1 MERARKVAD
10 YNHNTRETGS
20 ERDAGLLG
28 ASKKPWQTRHPPG
41 IIVTTLG
48 SAYQGETLKLLRTLT
63 IRHPLSRS
71 AGQGSRTGMA
81 PESGYSLLEV
91 MMAVAVS
98 VIGLVSLLA
107 LFSQSVVTMFLV
119 QEELIAKQK
128 AREALESIYTA
139 RNTQASFADIETIN
153 DGGIFEDG
161 FQPLNLSG
169 NDGLIGTGDD
179 GAVETLHLP
188 GPDGLLN
195 EGGDDVI
202 RPLTNFERQIEISP
216 VGSYPDLKQIT
227 VTVRYTTSQGWQ
239 RSFQASSYVSRYR

>member
-1 MERARKVAD
+1 
-10 YNHNTRETGS
+10 
-20 ERDAGLLG
+20 
-28 ASKKPWQTRHPPG
+28 
-41 IIVTTLG
+41 
-48 SAYQGETLKLLRTLT
+48 
-63 IRHPLSRS
+63 
-71 AGQGSRTGMA
+71 MA

-91 MMAVAVS
+91 MMAVFVS

-139 RNTQASFADIETIN
+139 RNTQGSFADIETIN

-161 FQPLNLSG
+161 FQPLKVSG
-169 NDGLIGTGDD
+169 NDGLIGTVDD
-179 GAVETLHLP
+179 GAVETLLLP
-188 GPDGLLN
+188 GPDGLLGN
-195 EGGDDVI
+195 GDDI
-202 RPLTNFERQIEISP
+202 NRTLSNFERQIEISP

-227 VTVRYTTSQGWQ
+227 VTVRYTTTQGWQ